1 MTVTHAI
8 IEIIGYTYATIGLL
22 CLINP
27 ERIRK
32 TFSYFAEKE
41 KKASLVYE
49 GIAALIVGLSLIY
62 IFQDHL
68 GDYKS
73 MLVYAFGW
81 IAVTKSF
88 FFIFAAS
95 GILKLIEWL
104 KKRNQSIRGIGV
116 FYLLIAAVFII

>member
-8 IEIIGYTYATIGLL
+8 IEIIGYTYVIAGLL

-49 GIAALIVGLSLIY
+49 GMAALIVGLSLIY
-62 IFQDHL
+62 IFQEHL
-68 GDYKS
+68 ESYKG
-73 MLVYAFGW
+73 MLVYALGW

-88 FFIFAAS
+88 FLIFAAS
-95 GILKLIEWL
+95 GAVRLIEWL